1 MRLCVN
7 INAWESLSGPLGV
20 MLLIVYKRY
29 LDVIRGLFRGN
40 ASRDILAPIS
50 YSKIR
55 FRTFQYLT
63 AIFGIIGAFS
73 GREKSLFFYLLESNL
88 KRRKNIRKAAT
99 QVEV

>member
-40 ASRDILAPIS
+40 ASRDIPPIS

-55 FRTFQYLT
+55 FRTFQYLQ

-73 GREKSLFFYLLESNL
+73 GTRKVTIFLL
-88 KRRKNIRKAAT
+88 
-99 QVEV
+99 VEV